1 MEIPSYVSKA
11 AVSTNGEMN
20 SDTPTDS
27 ELLAS
32 FLAGD
37 ADAMGVLYDR
47 HARAVMVYLLGMLG
61 DRQEARDVLQHVMV
75 GFIRRG
81 ASLRNGTS
89 VRSYLLASAHNR
101 VMNLRRSRTREQ
113 ASLRGYE
120 ALVRRRSSQPGPA
133 KQAEAE
139 EQRRRLNAALA
150 GLPDDE
156 REVVLLHVYGGLSFT
171 EAAQA
176 LETPRSTVASR
187 YQAAIAK
194 LREFIGHE

>member
-1 MEIPSYVSKA
+1 
-11 AVSTNGEMN
+11 MN
-20 SDTPTDS
+20 SDIPADR

-37 ADAMGVLYDR
+37 ADSMGLLYDR
-47 HARAVMVYLLGMLG
+47 HARALMVYLLGMLG
-61 DRQEARDVLQHVMV
+61 DRQEAQDVLQHVMV